1 MKKETHLTLLRQ
13 IDSLIAAG
21 NQLQGLA
28 QCLDALAD
36 HYVPG
41 DDIAL
46 AAEVPCKIASELN
59 AVVSTLEDVLSN
71 ENKLEE

>member
-46 AAEVPCKIASELN
+46 VADVPCKIESDLN
-59 AVVSTLEDVLSN
+59 AIVRALEDILTN
-71 ENKLEE
+71 ENELKE